1 MGSLRLISGG
11 NTLEN
16 KHLEQSEYDQFR
28 TFLEQQCGIVLGD
41 NKLYLVKS
49 RLAPLMSRFSVDS
62 LSALVSKTLS
72 PHERQLRAAVVDAMT
87 TNETLWFRDQYPFE
101 LLKTKIFPEFKDL
114 RRPVKIWSA
123 ASSSGQE
130 PYSIAMSANEYQT
143 TNPGALKMGVQIVGT
158 DISNTMLDMCKNAEY
173 DALALARGL
182 SPERKK
188 KFFADSGNGMAKVNE
203 PIRRMVN
210 FRHLNLLDSYA
221 LLGKFDVIFCR
232 NVLIYFSPD
241 VKAKIISQFAQA
253 LNPNGYLFLG
263 ASESMAGLNNDFDML
278 RCNPGIIY
286 QKKS

>member
-1 MGSLRLISGG
+1 M
-11 NTLEN
+11 EN
-16 KHLEQSEYDQFR
+16 KHLEQKEYDQFR

-49 RLAPLMSRFSVDS
+49 RLAPLMARFGVETLSS
-62 LSALVSKTLS
+62 LVVKTLS

-87 TNETLWFRDQYPFE
+87 TNETLWFRDTYPFE
-101 LLKTKIFPEFKDL
+101 LIKTKILPEFKDL

-130 PYSIAMSANEYQT
+130 PYSIAMSANEYT
-143 TNPGALKMGVQIVGT
+143 SKSPGSLKMGVQIVGT

-182 SPERKK
+182 SPERRK
-188 KFFADSGNGMAKVNE
+188 KFFTDSGNGMAKVVE
-203 PIRRMVN
+203 PIRKMVS

-221 LLGKFDVIFCR
+221 LMGKFDVIFCR
-232 NVLIYFSPD
+232 NVLIYFAPE
-241 VKAKIISQFAQA
+241 VKAKIISQFAQS

-263 ASESMAGLNNDFDML
+263 ASESMAGLSDDFNMI

-286 QKKS
+286 QKKA